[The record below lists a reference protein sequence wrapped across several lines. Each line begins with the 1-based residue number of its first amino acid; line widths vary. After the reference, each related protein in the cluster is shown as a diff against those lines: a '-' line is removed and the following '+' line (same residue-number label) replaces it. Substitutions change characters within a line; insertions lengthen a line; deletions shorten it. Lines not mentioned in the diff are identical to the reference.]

1 MKMDGAEE
9 IFGPNEAQ
17 ELARRWFG
25 EQTRL
30 EWQGPGRAIWRLCAP
45 DGDKLE
51 ELAFEW
57 IGSESGWTMRPAAPH
72 GRGLL
77 PSAAAEQAG
86 KQAAPALGEL
96 AMLACAGSGPSPA
109 GAGQGLALMPL
120 AKKQGAGGHFAA
132 LAALAKAGRGRPESL
147 AALAKATGWQ
157 TEEHAKDL
165 LFLAACSGA
174 GARGQGGPRLAF
186 EPCAGARGS

>member
-9 IFGPNEAQ
+9 VFGPNEAQ

-25 EQTRL
+25 EQTSL
-30 EWQGPGRAIWRLCAP
+30 EWKGPGRALWRLCAP
-45 DGDKLE
+45 DGDKIE

-57 IGSESGWTMRPAAPH
+57 IGSESGWTMRPAAPK
-72 GRGLL
+72 GRGSL

-96 AMLACAGSGPSPA
+96 AMLAGAGSGHCPA
-109 GAGQGLALMPL
+109 GAGKGLALAPL
-120 AKKQGAGGHFAA
+120 GKRQAGAGSHFAA

-165 LFLAACSGA
+165 LFLAACSG
-174 GARGQGGPRLAF
+174 GSGGPGPGRSPF
-186 EPCAGARGS
+186 GI